1 MSEKTQM
8 QDMTNEELLSA
19 YRQDG
24 SCERELLDRMAA
36 ATRTPQPP
44 AEQGDGEWWRS
55 FDAQVWARK
64 FMEVNATHNVA
75 ADEAAMLGWFANA
88 IMAGY
93 DYARNDTAR
102 TPQPTDAAR
111 AEAHA
116 AFGLAML
123 RYFYEDEFFFE
134 TEQSEDIC
142 PILAAHG
149 FMEWRAYDPATDG
162 EHSILYAG
170 DEGWFWTA
178 TAIAAARKE

>member
-8 QDMTNEELLSA
+8 QDMTTTEAHRDVLVTQGPMT
-19 YRQDG
+19 YCDG
-24 SCERELLDRMAA
+24 CKRL
-36 ATRTPQPP
+36 
-44 AEQGDGEWWRS
+44 
-55 FDAQVWARK
+55 
-64 FMEVNATHNVA
+64 H
-75 ADEAAMLGWFANA
+75 
-88 IMAGY
+88 
-93 DYARNDTAR
+93 